1 MTDTSDA
8 GPGDDSGPLVTI
20 SVVSHG
26 NTRELNYL
34 LSSLLEHEEVS
45 HMQLIVTDNLDHDL
59 PDLDGSGWGDLLLIR
74 NPRPQGLARN
84 HNLAFRQARGRYYCV
99 INPDVIFIQN
109 IFLPLIRHLE
119 ADEGRIVAPLVVDS
133 RGVPQDSFRM
143 LPRPF
148 ELVQRRL
155 LTSLPAPNL
164 PAMGGNITP
173 EWIAGV
179 FLMMRSEIFDRLG
192 GLDEKYRLYF
202 EDVDFCTRARL
213 KGFSLL
219 VDKDLSIR
227 HDANRSSR
235 KNVRYLLWH
244 LQSAFRFFTSAVY
257 RQARDLGK
265 SKNI

>member
-1 MTDTSDA
+1 MSEF
-8 GPGDDSGPLVTI
+8 SGGIPDKRDLLVTI

-26 NTRELNYL
+26 NTQELKYL
-34 LSSLLEHEEVS
+34 LSSLLEHEDVGR
-45 HMQLIVTDNLDHDL
+45 MQLIVTDNLDHDL
-59 PDLDGSGWGDLLLIR
+59 PDLDGSVWGDFLLIR

-84 HNLAFRQARGRYYCV
+84 HNLAFRKARGRYFCV
-99 INPDVIFIQN
+99 LNPDVVFIQN
-109 IFLPLIRHLE
+109 IFPPLIRHLE
-119 ADEGRIVAPLVVDS
+119 ANAGIIVAPLVVDS
-133 RGVPQDSFRM
+133 RGVPQDSFRT

-155 LTSLPAPNL
+155 QTSLPAPEL

-179 FLMMRSEIFDRLG
+179 FLMMKSEVFDRLG

-202 EDVDFCTRARL
+202 EDVEFCTRARL

-235 KNVRYLLWH
+235 KDARYLFWH

-257 RQARDLGK
+257 RQARDRGEN
-265 SKNI
+265 KNI